1 VNPIPAVDDLGGIP
15 LDPVLRDKE
24 DGGGV
29 AELAREA
36 GAADCG
42 REGGGG
48 GGAAAAGSGFACFVS
63 HVLMVSMWETHP
75 FDNPSFEVRIEN
87 H

>member
-1 VNPIPAVDDLGGIP
+1 MNPIPAVDDLGGIP
-15 LDPVLRDKE
+15 LDPVLRDRD

-48 GGAAAAGSGFACFVS
+48 GGAAAAGSGFACLSVMS
-63 HVLMVSMWETHP
+63 LDWYVGDL
-75 FDNPSFEVRIEN
+75 RL
-87 H
+87 